1 MQVRRRTTHR
11 GAAAVEFALVA
22 PLLFLILFGTIQYGL
37 YFFDAQGTRTGVREA
52 ARLGV
57 VKTFSTSTTCDAQTG
72 ELAKLRCSTK
82 EIIDPLTGPIAV
94 KISAPQGWSKGKPLV
109 VCAMV
114 KSNGAI
120 GLLPMPDQGFIMSKT
135 QMSIEQDTSPPTTLT
150 VQDTALT
157 GANWNWC

>member
-1 MQVRRRTTHR
+1 M
-11 GAAAVEFALVA
+11 EFALVA

-37 YFFDAQGTRTGVREA
+37 YFFDAQGTRNGVREA

-57 VKTFSTSTTCDAQTG
+57 VKTFSACGGQSGD
-72 ELAKLRCSTK
+72 LNKLRCTTK

-94 KISAPQGWSKGKPLV
+94 KITAPQGWTKGKPLI

-114 KSNGAI
+114 KSNGAV
-120 GLLPMPDQGFIMSKT
+120 GLLPMPDDGFITSKT
-135 QMSIEQDTSPPTTLT
+135 QMSIEQDTPAVATLT
-150 VQDTALT
+150 SSDAALT

>member
-1 MQVRRRTTHR
+1 MRVRRRPTHR

-57 VKTFSTSTTCDAQTG
+57 VKTFNACGGQSGD
-72 ELAKLRCSTK
+72 LNKLRCTTK

-94 KISAPQGWSKGKPLV
+94 KITAPQGWAKGKPLV

-114 KSNGAI
+114 KSNGAV
-120 GLLPMPDQGFIMSKT
+120 GLLPMPDNGFITSKT
-135 QMSIEQDTSPPTTLT
+135 QMSIEQDTPAVATLT
-150 VQDTALT
+150 SSDAALS